1 MPMSQSITLCRIE
14 EKEKTT
20 IMCVHT
26 DCSCI
31 DDNLTDSDTQYY
43 YSIIK
48 LTFLFILIEK
58 KRKVKL

>member
-1 MPMSQSITLCRIE
+1 
-14 EKEKTT
+14 
-20 IMCVHT
+20 MCVHT

-48 LTFLFILIEK
+48 LTFLFNLIEE